1 MNTIILIG
9 RLTADPELRYTQNA
23 VAVTSFTLAVD
34 REVKRAN
41 GDKETDFIPVV
52 AWQKTAELA
61 AQYLSKGKQ
70 CAVEGRLQTR
80 SYEKTEGQKVRVTE
94 VVANRVQFLS
104 PSAQDAK
111 PPNQATKPSEK
122 TYGSDPFLDDEPSI
136 DLSDDDL
143 PF

>member
-34 REVKRAN
+34 RDAKRD
-41 GDKETDFIPVV
+41 GEKETDFIPIV
-52 AWQKTAELA
+52 AWQKTAELV
-61 AQYLSKGKQ
+61 AQYLAKGKQ

-80 SYEKTEGQKVRVTE
+80 SYENREGQKVRVTE
-94 VVANRVQFLS
+94 VLANRVQFLS
-104 PSAQDAK
+104 PSANNAK
-111 PPNQATKPSEK
+111 PPNQAAKPSK
-122 TYGSDPFLDDEPSI
+122 KASDPFMDEPAI
-136 DLSDDDL
+136 DISDDDL